1 MSNDLPCDWR
11 AGFVMN
17 PQQKQR
23 VGYLVHFEGLNMD
36 DYLKQDIDVFTPYNN
51 SEANYGEAELDND
64 TGKMTCVGVIDSFS
78 FNGGVG
84 DPICIGS
91 YISSENAEVL
101 KAKTKSTLDTTIISS
116 LAWWIVNY
124 DEENKVWYEE
134 AFPLDPVTVNGQLN
148 APGGSDVRLSV
159 AAEATK
165 VAPNIDINVYHMY
178 FEVIPAASGSF
189 SMHFAT
195 SGKTK
200 FVRNWGLTIG
210 TNAAAAMGA

>member
-84 DPICIGS
+84 DLQI
-91 YISSENAEVL
+91 
-101 KAKTKSTLDTTIISS
+101 
-116 LAWWIVNY
+116 
-124 DEENKVWYEE
+124 
-134 AFPLDPVTVNGQLN
+134 F
-148 APGGSDVRLSV
+148 
-159 AAEATK
+159 
-165 VAPNIDINVYHMY
+165 
-178 FEVIPAASGSF
+178 
-189 SMHFAT
+189 
-195 SGKTK
+195 
-200 FVRNWGLTIG
+200 GLTFVAVDLTSNSKIACHVLG
-210 TNAAAAMGA
+210 FFQKIS